1 MNDTSLIHMDISKNF
16 IVTNN
21 NYNKYNNNMFY
32 VKQNVS
38 LHEYKMHKHVYD
50 LGIVNIPEIINYNEY
65 TKELTLR
72 KIDNMNI
79 SDCYG
84 DTPRKVG
91 RDLLDNIREI
101 IKTLYDNNIIYPDI
115 TGYNFIEYENKL
127 WIIDF
132 EHAYFKTK
140 QKNLFVERFLKGSN
154 RWNPLFK

>member
-1 MNDTSLIHMDISKNF
+1 MSTSIISNNT
-16 IVTNN
+16 IIDN
-21 NYNKYNNNMFY
+21 NYIIDNNFNYNMFY
-32 VKQNVS
+32 IKHNVS

-50 LGIVNIPEIINYNEY
+50 LGIVNIPEIINYNES

>member
-1 MNDTSLIHMDISKNF
+1 MSTSIISNNT
-16 IVTNN
+16 IINN
-21 NYNKYNNNMFY
+21 NYIIDNNFNYNMFY
-32 VKQNVS
+32 IKHNVS

-84 DTPRKVG
+84 DMPRKVG